1 MSPLGDPLG
10 IYLNDH
16 LSGATLAVELAR
28 RAQRSNE
35 GTSYGDFLERLS
47 AEIEEDRAELEVLMS
62 RLGVGKDRL
71 KLGAAWAAEKV
82 GRLKLNGQLRGYA
95 PLSRVVELEGLMA
108 GVEGKLAL
116 WRGLRELAEGKR
128 GVDQD
133 SLARLIERAQ
143 RQLRGLRRQHQRA
156 VAEALAERR

>member
-47 AEIEEDRAELEVLMS
+47 AEIEEDRAELEALMS

>member
-82 GRLKLNGQLRGYA
+82 GRLKLNGKLRGYA